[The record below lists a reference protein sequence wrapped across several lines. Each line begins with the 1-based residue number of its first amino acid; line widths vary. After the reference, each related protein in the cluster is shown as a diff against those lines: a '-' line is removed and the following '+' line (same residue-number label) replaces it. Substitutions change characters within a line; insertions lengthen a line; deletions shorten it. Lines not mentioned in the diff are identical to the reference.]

1 MGGWS
6 KSVKL
11 KEKPVVQSLKIGHPV
26 AIMATQYMRDML
38 LFLVLA
44 VKSDPFHILQSY
56 TLLEDIIESY
66 GHKEKRSISQ
76 STYCL
81 VWGCM

>member
-1 MGGWS
+1 
-6 KSVKL
+6 
-11 KEKPVVQSLKIGHPV
+11 
-26 AIMATQYMRDML
+26 MATQYMRDML

-56 TLLEDIIESY
+56 TLLEDNIESY

-76 STYCL
+76 SLDLLSGVGMHVARVRELSSYIVAC
-81 VWGCM
+81 